1 MKTTKVGYAGRL
13 HPLLQERFEIDQDV
27 YLFELQFDCFLGDE
41 VMQKVY
47 RPIGRFPSVQRDIA
61 LVMDEGTPFR
71 QVMKEMWAATETSA
85 VKIELFDVY
94 QGPPVPDGR
103 KSLAFRITYQDPSRT
118 LTDEEVNALQ
128 GRFLDRV
135 LPMLKAQLR

>member
-1 MKTTKVGYAGRL
+1 
-13 HPLLQERFEIDQDV
+13 
-27 YLFELQFDCFLGDE
+27 
-41 VMQKVY
+41 
-47 RPIGRFPSVQRDIA
+47 
-61 LVMDEGTPFR
+61 
-71 QVMKEMWAATETSA
+71 